1 VKPVRHEPSI
11 NRSKRKDSAN
21 GRLRL
26 FGTGVLLLSSVV
38 VAGSAEAP
46 ARIARVRPLAST
58 APQALAADV
67 TPACPPVKA
76 RQLYRFLAGIDACM
90 KPMAAAEVSAE
101 LNDPFG
107 QMLSRNA
114 GGAGVWP
121 ASISDLQQA
130 IATAL
135 PSWAPPRS
143 YLVGEGSQ
151 IPASLLDVKGQPV
164 GRDGNRDFRYVLTW
178 GANPSSPVIFLSGVP
193 AGIPGGTPPPFLQVI
208 SFDPKKDDFNYYQ
221 FINNADVIEG
231 GSNADRRTWSWAG
244 DSTYARKPQTTGQ
257 GCFACHLNGGLNM
270 KELTPPWNNWHSPQA
285 SVSTLNVPVAMAN
298 DSLFQTLTGADN
310 LQTVF
315 QGAMFSYTQQ
325 TVKAAIAKDRT
336 VAKPSEL
343 LRRLIATTTINFRAS
358 QIPSSG
364 SSDISA
370 LPNDFFLNDST
381 FHDVLF
387 LKYQFPDQKT
397 LMIKRADF
405 DQFVKNKQV
414 ALVNTNGTPKYIQPG
429 ATFFAFFVPAP
440 AYEDTK
446 AIQQLINNKVISD
459 KFAASV
465 LMVDFTN
472 PVFSQP
478 RSSLMTYA
486 AKITTGKA
494 DGTDIPNQFAALVT
508 AAAAGT
514 PAVDPA
520 HVAKATPEQ
529 QFLYYWNQT
538 DWQAACVTQ
547 IDAYLQA
554 VGIRIGT
561 IAGAN
566 DYLTLAISRGIQFA
580 NDPRLCNLNEM
591 SLLLPTSSLGQIMVQ
606 MLPDGTISPLP
617 PAH

>member
-1 VKPVRHEPSI
+1 MKPLRQELSISRVKRPYG
-11 NRSKRKDSAN
+11 AN
-21 GRLRL
+21 LGLRL

-38 VAGSAEAP
+38 IAGSAEAP
-46 ARIARVRPLAST
+46 TRIARARPLACT
-58 APQALAADV
+58 APRALADAV
-67 TPACPPVKA
+67 TPTCPPVKA

-90 KPMAAAEVSAE
+90 KPMPAAEISAE

-135 PSWAPPRS
+135 PSWAPATS

-178 GANPSSPVIFLSGVP
+178 GANPSSPVIFLSSLP

-208 SFDPKKDDFNYYQ
+208 SFDPKKNGFNHYQ
-221 FINNADVIEG
+221 FINNADVIDG
-231 GSNADRRTWSWAG
+231 GSNADPRTWSWAG
-244 DSTYARKPQTTGQ
+244 DSTYARKPQSAGQ

-270 KELTPPWNNWHSPQA
+270 KELTAPWNNWHSPQA
-285 SVSTLNVPVAMAN
+285 GVSTLNVPVAMAN
-298 DSLFQTLTGADN
+298 DPLFLHLTGADK
-310 LQTVF
+310 LQAVF
-315 QGAMFSYTQQ
+315 QGAMFSYTEQ

-336 VAKPSEL
+336 VAQPSEL
-343 LRRLIATTTINFRAS
+343 LRRLIVTTTINFRAS

-364 SSDISA
+364 DSDITPV
-370 LPNDFFLNDST
+370 PNDFFLNDST
-381 FHDVLF
+381 LRDVLP
-387 LKYQFPDQKT
+387 LNYQIPPLT
-397 LMIKRADF
+397 IKRADF

-414 ALVNTNGTPKYIQPG
+414 ALVDTNGTPNYIQPG

-440 AYEDTK
+440 AYEDIK

-459 KFAASV
+459 KFAAAV
-465 LMVDFTN
+465 LMVDFAN
-472 PVFSQP
+472 PVFSQR
-478 RSSLMTYA
+478 RSSLMAYA
-486 AKITTGKA
+486 AKITSGKA
-494 DGTDIPNQFAALVT
+494 DGADIPNQFAALVT
-508 AAAAGT
+508 AAAAGK
-514 PAVDPA
+514 PAVNPD
-520 HVAKATPEQ
+520 HLAKATPEQ
-529 QFLYYWNQT
+529 QFLYYWNQA
-538 DWQAACVTQ
+538 DWKTACVTQ
-547 IDAYLQA
+547 INAYLQA
-554 VGIRIGT
+554 VGSRIGT
-561 IAGAN
+561 TAGAN

-580 NDPRLCNLNEM
+580 HDPLVCNLNEM

>member
-1 VKPVRHEPSI
+1 
-11 NRSKRKDSAN
+11 
-21 GRLRL
+21 
-26 FGTGVLLLSSVV
+26 
-38 VAGSAEAP
+38 
-46 ARIARVRPLAST
+46 VRPAH
-58 APQALAADV
+58 
-67 TPACPPVKA
+67 C
-76 RQLYRFLAGIDACM
+76 
-90 KPMAAAEVSAE
+90 
-101 LNDPFG
+101 
-107 QMLSRNA
+107 
-114 GGAGVWP
+114 
-121 ASISDLQQA
+121 
-130 IATAL
+130 
-135 PSWAPPRS
+135 
-143 YLVGEGSQ
+143 
-151 IPASLLDVKGQPV
+151 IPD
-164 GRDGNRDFRYVLTW
+164 
-178 GANPSSPVIFLSGVP
+178 
-193 AGIPGGTPPPFLQVI
+193 GTPPPFLQVI
-208 SFDPKKDDFNYYQ
+208 SFDPKKNGFNYYQ
-221 FINNADVIEG
+221 FINNADVIDG
-231 GSNADRRTWSWAG
+231 GSNADLRTWSWAG

-298 DSLFQTLTGADN
+298 DSLFQTLTGADK
-310 LQTVF
+310 LQAVF

-414 ALVNTNGTPKYIQPG
+414 ALVNTNGTPNYIQPG

-459 KFAASV
+459 KFAAAV

-486 AKITTGKA
+486 AKITAGKA
-494 DGTDIPNQFAALVT
+494 DGADIPNQFAALVT
-508 AAAAGT
+508 AAAAGK

-520 HVAKATPEQ
+520 HLAKATPEQ

-538 DWQAACVTQ
+538 DWKAACVTQ
-547 IDAYLQA
+547 IDAYLQT

-561 IAGAN
+561 TAGAN

-580 NDPRLCNLNEM
+580 NYPLVCNLNEM

-606 MLPDGTISPLP
+606 MLRDGTISPSP